1 MLGVFQDGRTVLDGR
16 PDVDRI
22 YLIGAEKHIWATF
35 ENAMAG
41 EDAVREPAISV
52 INMLGE

>member
-1 MLGVFQDGRTVLDGR
+1 MLGVFQDGQTVLDGR

-22 YLIGAEKHIWATF
+22 YLIGAEQRIWAIL
-35 ENAMAG
+35 ENAIAG

>member
-1 MLGVFQDGRTVLDGR
+1 MLGVFQDGQTVLDGR
-16 PDVDRI
+16 PDVDRT

-41 EDAVREPAISV
+41 EDAVREPAISA